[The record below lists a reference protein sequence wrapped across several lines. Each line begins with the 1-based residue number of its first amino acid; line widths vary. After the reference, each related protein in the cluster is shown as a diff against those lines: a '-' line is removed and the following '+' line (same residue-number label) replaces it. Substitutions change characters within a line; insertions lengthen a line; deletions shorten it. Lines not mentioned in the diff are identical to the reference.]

1 MDFNGAPNERATP
14 EKSRKWALAHAVGD
28 KAEPNPFRSSG
39 RKRHRK

>member
-1 MDFNGAPNERATP
+1 MDFNGAPERTSYPREVA
-14 EKSRKWALAHAVGD
+14 EMALAHAVGD